1 MSTNSATTYQEALSR
16 ANSSASGSS
25 NWPVVFA
32 GFTARGI
39 PEDEIHPGENILTFA
54 AWRALGRTVRRG
66 ERGVAVRTWVPIAAQ
81 VDPETGAER
90 RPAGKRPKVAYVFH
104 ESQTDP
110 WTPGSRGPEVT
121 S

>member
-1 MSTNSATTYQEALSR
+1 
-16 ANSSASGSS
+16 
-25 NWPVVFA
+25 
-32 GFTARGI
+32 
-39 PEDEIHPGENILTFA
+39 
-54 AWRALGRTVRRG
+54 
-66 ERGVAVRTWVPIAAQ
+66 